1 MIISNTINDFF
12 NNFHLTDTSLKTYY
26 AKYRSEF
33 QHAEE
38 NLIFLEDDISTTLS
52 KLETDTAQILK
63 INTKLVHIIF
73 EVRLQILKQFNTY
86 LRPDIYFLIG
96 AYRKDGFLKIEDT
109 PHIYFFIESL
119 CEHNDDLY
127 DIIAYYFTKLLLRQL
142 NSTSENSILEEAV
155 TSHIMNKLNY
165 TYPYTNNNK
174 YKAIQNLETKLN
186 EQLQTDSIIKL
197 FTENEHSEILKRYS

>member
-1 MIISNTINDFF
+1 
-12 NNFHLTDTSLKTYY
+12 
-26 AKYRSEF
+26 
-33 QHAEE
+33 
-38 NLIFLEDDISTTLS
+38 
-52 KLETDTAQILK
+52 
-63 INTKLVHIIF
+63 
-73 EVRLQILKQFNTY
+73 
-86 LRPDIYFLIG
+86 
-96 AYRKDGFLKIEDT
+96 
-109 PHIYFFIESL
+109 IYFFIESL
-119 CEHNDDLY
+119 CEHYDDLY
-127 DIIAYYFTKLLLRQL
+127 DIIAYYFTKLLVRQL